1 MLENTYVISYFGA
14 ILLTAFTYFFADIT
28 LFNKLI
34 WWEPLVIGAVVVT
47 AGALVEKIK
56 APMWLMIFIPFPFGL
71 GFLFYFLNVEVI
83 DWLITY
89 SLTLVYYTI
98 LHILISKFL
107 KFHSLIPAWKL

>member
-1 MLENTYVISYFGA
+1 MKLNYVISYFAA
-14 ILLTAFTYFFADIT
+14 IIFTAITYFFADIT

-47 AGALVEKIK
+47 AGALAEKFK
-56 APMWLMIFIPFPFGL
+56 APMWLIILLPFPLGL
-71 GFLFYFLNVEVI
+71 GLLFTFLNVEVI
-83 DWLITY
+83 NWLFTY
-89 SLTLVYYTI
+89 CLTLAYYTI